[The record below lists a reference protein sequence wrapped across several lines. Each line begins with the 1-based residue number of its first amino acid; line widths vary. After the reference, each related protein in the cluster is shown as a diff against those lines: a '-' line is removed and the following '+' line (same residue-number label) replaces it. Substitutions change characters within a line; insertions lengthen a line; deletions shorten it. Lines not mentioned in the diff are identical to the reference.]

1 MSLNKVMLIG
11 HLTADPELRYTPQGT
26 AVATFSV
33 ATNRAWNDNTGQRQE
48 SAEFTRCVAW
58 TKLAEI
64 CQQMLT
70 KGKRVY
76 VEGRLQ
82 TREWDGKDGVKH
94 KSIEVVLENMIALSG
109 RDGSSPADSPSNS
122 SNPPTQL
129 APTPKKRKSVKNA
142 EDVKIAPAETADQE
156 VPSEDI
162 PF

>member
-33 ATNRAWNDNTGQRQE
+33 ATNRNWNDNAGQRQE
-48 SAEFTRCVAW
+48 SVEFTRCTAW

-82 TREWDGKDGVKH
+82 TREWDGKDGVKR
-94 KSIEVVLENMIALSG
+94 KTTEVVLENMIALSG
-109 RDGSSPADSPSNS
+109 PNAANS
-122 SNPPTQL
+122 SNPSNPSTQL
-129 APTPKKRKSVKNA
+129 VSTSKKKKPTKDE
-142 EDVKIAPAETADQE
+142 EDVKITSAETLDQE
-156 VPSEDI
+156 VSSEDI